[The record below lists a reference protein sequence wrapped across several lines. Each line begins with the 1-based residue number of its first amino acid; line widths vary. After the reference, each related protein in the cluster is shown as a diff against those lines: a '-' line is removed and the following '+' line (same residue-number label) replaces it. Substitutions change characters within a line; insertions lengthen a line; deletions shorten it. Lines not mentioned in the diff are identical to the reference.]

1 MGKAWSSPH
10 AAGVALV
17 LAVLLALLAAA
28 CGAAGSDDPFAGTWR
43 DAEGRTVA
51 IIAPRDD
58 GYRVTLYRWTLQNAE
73 RSGDR
78 LRAWTELRTSDGEL
92 SGRRLEA
99 VFTRDP
105 TSGGLVYTDP
115 GGPGLRMEL
124 VRASNATDLPSP
136 WPTGGA
142 Q

>member
-10 AAGVALV
+10 AAGVAVV
-17 LAVLLALLAAA
+17 LAVLLALLAAD
-28 CGAAGSDDPFAGTWR
+28 GSRSMTPSLGPGEMLKAARSPSSRPGTTGTASPSTAGR
-43 DAEGRTVA
+43 CRTQSA
-51 IIAPRDD
+51 AATGCAP
-58 GYRVTLYRWTLQNAE
+58 
-73 RSGDR
+73 
-78 LRAWTELRTSDGEL
+78 TELRTSDGEL

-105 TSGGLVYTDP
+105 ESGGLVYTDP

-124 VRASNATDLPSP
+124 VRASGATDLPSP